1 MIACQLTRTKLHK
14 KKKKKV
20 YFILSP
26 LFQIFQ
32 FVSIF
37 NLKKF
42 NFLLYVLD
50 ATYWRKI
57 GEDEIANTL
66 KAMEEL
72 NTNVAKNVI
81 IFVGD
86 GMSLPTVTAGRIYR
100 AQQEARNAGKE
111 EVNGE
116 ESFLTFEKFP
126 HAGLSK
132 VIFASTNV

>member
-1 MIACQLTRTKLHK
+1 MLN
-14 KKKKKV
+14 
-20 YFILSP
+20 P

-37 NLKKF
+37 NIKKL
-42 NFLLYVLD
+42 NFFTYVLD

-132 VIFASTNV
+132 VIIVFIIV